1 MVTKMRNK
9 ANTSKATLPQRL
21 NSKACSAMFKRTREA
36 ADKAL
41 ERYGEPDMSLPDM
54 SLVELR
60 QILAERLS
68 DFSLSDWLIKERAA
82 GW

>member
-41 ERYGEPDMSLPDM
+41 ERYGEPDMSL
-54 SLVELR
+54 VELR
-60 QILAERLS
+60 QILAERLP
-68 DFSLSDWLIKERAA
+68 DFSLSDWLIKEREA